1 MSRSLFRGF
10 AAKGTLKLTRGGGQ
24 LMKPG
29 CPFSLGL
36 TKTETPTHERSE
48 ERECSVR
55 TLVCAELSTTVQ
67 EISAE

>member
-1 MSRSLFRGF
+1 
-10 AAKGTLKLTRGGGQ
+10 
-24 LMKPG
+24 MKPG

-67 EISAE
+67 EVSAE